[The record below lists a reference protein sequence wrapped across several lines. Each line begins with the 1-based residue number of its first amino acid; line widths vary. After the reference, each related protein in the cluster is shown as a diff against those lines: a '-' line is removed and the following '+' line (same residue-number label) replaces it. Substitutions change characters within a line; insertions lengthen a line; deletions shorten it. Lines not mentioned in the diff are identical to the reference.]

1 MELDDLK
8 KLLPAQLKELAHR
21 FGLPPEHVPQGIS
34 QTEEAIT
41 LWNYASFQNGLPRLA
56 ELLDTIQQE
65 PLANSST
72 HVYSSIPN
80 QPYFF
85 GREAELASITD
96 ALHPES
102 RGWGIL
108 IDGPGG
114 IGKTWLAIRAGH
126 VTTHFQRKVFL
137 SAKVRHLTPHGE
149 EKTEDFMLRN
159 FIALIS
165 DLAKELGD
173 NGIARLAENERANEV
188 KRALSTQTTLIIVD
202 NLETFDKAEQNRLYQ
217 FLNRLPERC
226 KAIVTSR
233 RRSDIDARIVRLDR
247 LDADSALQL
256 LTELAHNNRALART
270 DASERQTLYEI
281 TQGNP
286 LLLRWTAGQLGRGH
300 CRTVA
305 EAYKF
310 LSNAPPDNDPLEYI
324 FGDLL
329 DSFSDTETACLAA
342 LSLFTQPAKVEWIV
356 DIADIAEVQAQT
368 ALEDLTD
375 RALLISDAAEEV
387 FSLPPLAAV
396 FLKRKRPD
404 SVARAGERLSDTVY
418 AWVLENGY
426 DEHERFPKLEAEW
439 PSIAAALP
447 LFVAGD
453 NRRLQNLCDALFQFL
468 DFSGRWDEL
477 LDLFQQ
483 AESKAEASGDFDN
496 AAWRAYQAG
505 MAYFRRGQAA
515 AVLACAERAAAYWQQ
530 AKAGAREQAIAI
542 HLHGIGHELEKHWPQ
557 AIAAYQENL
566 DIQRSLSPESEDV
579 AIALNDLANAEEASG
594 DDSAA
599 ERDYREAL
607 RIAKK
612 INHRE
617 GVANCTGNLADL
629 MLKQDNWREAE
640 RLACEALD
648 LAEALGRQEVIA
660 ADCWVLAISLAKQ
673 GRAAEGLPYAQRAV
687 EIYTRLRVDPEKLKK
702 AQATL
707 AACEAGEPS
716 VT

>member
-8 KLLPAQLKELAHR
+8 TLLPAQLKELAHR
-21 FGLPPEHVPQGIS
+21 FDLPQGYVAQNAS
-34 QTEEAIT
+34 PVEEAIT
-41 LWNYASFQNGLPRLA
+41 LLTYAKSRDELPRL
-56 ELLDTIQQE
+56 ETLFIQLQQE
-65 PLANSST
+65 TPTNGST

-173 NGIARLAENERANEV
+173 GGIVRLAENERANEV

-270 DASERQTLYEI
+270 DAAERQTLYEI

-305 EAYKF
+305 KACEF

-342 LSLFTQPAKVEWIV
+342 LSLFTQPAKVQWIV
-356 DIADIAEVQAQT
+356 DVADIAEVQAQT
-368 ALEDLTD
+368 ALEDLAD

-426 DEHERFPKLEAEW
+426 SKHERFPKLEAEW

-453 NRRLQNLCDALFQFL
+453 NRRLQNLCSALIFFM

-496 AAWRAYQAG
+496 AGWCAYQAG
-505 MAYFRRGQAA
+505 MTYSFRGQAA

-530 AKAGAREQAIAI
+530 AKAGARERAIAI
-542 HLHGIGHELEKHWPQ
+542 RLRGIGHKLEKHWSQ
-557 AIAAYQENL
+557 AIAAYQEALEL
-566 DIQRSLSPESEDV
+566 DRARSPESEDV
-579 AIALNDLANAEEASG
+579 AIALNDLANAEKASS
-594 DDSAA
+594 DDPAA

-617 GVANCTGNLADL
+617 GVATYTGNLAGL
-629 MLKQDNWREAE
+629 MFKQDNWREAE

-648 LAEALGRQEVIA
+648 LAEALGQQELIA
-660 ADCWVLAISLAKQ
+660 EDCRTLAASLAKQ
-673 GRAAEGLPYAQRAV
+673 KRAAEGLPYAQRAV
-687 EIYTRLRVDPEKLKK
+687 EICTRLRIDPEKLKK
-702 AQATL
+702 AQAAL
-707 AACEAGEPS
+707 AACEAG
-716 VT
+716 